1 MLNPRIR
8 IASAGRD
15 MGIFNFLQDMQEH
28 SLRQQESIAEKIAS
42 TGSIDDFLKAALALF
57 NLPSPPPPGVPEK

>member
-15 MGIFNFLQDMQEH
+15 MGIFNFLQDLREH
-28 SLRQQESIAEKIAS
+28 SLRRQENFTEKIAS
-42 TGSIDDFLKAALALF
+42 IGSSGDFLKAALSLYD
-57 NLPSPPPPGVPEK
+57 PPPPKPVPAT